1 MSRKSR
7 KKQQVEDVKSNDLF
21 AYHGPDPFKKH
32 KEVEVTIK
40 DAPEEDHNLK
50 KDVVKNTTFDK
61 YDLESW
67 KGIRQQQADDKT
79 VDPVYFYKDKDSK
92 ITPTYD
98 IDNHPNDKYKFAI
111 LRNTENGKYLIGGLL
126 TFELNGVTIVTQP
139 NNVIFVDLLNK
150 SVFIKEF
157 DKINKTIAPEDPE
170 DRQYIIMMSCVDD
183 YGDPVYRWE
192 AMTGRTAMY
201 DYIVENQEEIEIDP
215 DNSFILT
222 ENVPYKDALTVRQFI
237 RYVKNKG
244 LYANDGVDFTDDYEY
259 Y

>member
-1 MSRKSR
+1 MTR
-7 KKQQVEDVKSNDLF
+7 KKSQQEQSKEKIKSDDLF
-21 AYHGPDPFKKH
+21 AYTGPDPFKKK
-32 KEVEVTIK
+32 KEVKVSIK
-40 DAPEEDHNLK
+40 ESDNHNIK
-50 KDVVKNTTFDK
+50 KDVVDHTLEK
-61 YDLESW
+61 YDSDSW
-67 KGIRQQQADDKT
+67 KGIRQQQADDNT
-79 VDPVYFYKDKDSK
+79 IDPIYFFKDKNSK

-98 IDNHPNDKYKFAI
+98 IDNHPNDRYRFAI
-111 LRNTENGKYLIGGLL
+111 LRTTENGKYLIGGLL

-139 NNVIFVDLLNK
+139 NNVIFVDLIQK

-157 DKINKTIAPEDPE
+157 DKVNETIAPEDPE

-183 YGDPVYRWE
+183 YGDPIYRWE

-201 DYIVENQEEIEIDP
+201 DYIIENQEELEIDP
-215 DNSFILT
+215 DTSFVLT

-244 LYANDGVDFTDDYEY
+244 LYANDGVDFDDDYEY